1 MTNKRPSVGEEDLS
15 GTQAPGATQVA
26 TAPQSHRTLA
36 EGPCRNAGRR
46 DHAAAAALSP
56 QAPVG
61 ATEVAT
67 NHGRLFC
74 NQSMRQLM

>member
-36 EGPCRNAGRR
+36 EGPCRSAGRR
-46 DHAAAAALSP
+46 DRTPAATALSP

-67 NHGRLFC
+67 NHSRRF
-74 NQSMRQLM
+74 